1 MCVSRLHRVV
11 RSDDPGFA
19 DVEDVDGKVH
29 RVSLLALDGPE
40 PVPGE
45 WLVVHTGYAIDR
57 VDATDAEA
65 VAAELKSGI
74 EAATARDQ
82 S

>member
-1 MCVSRLHRVV
+1 M
-11 RSDDPGFA
+11 
-19 DVEDVDGKVH
+19 
-29 RVSLLALDGPE
+29 
-40 PVPGE
+40 
-45 WLVVHTGYAIDR
+45 VHTGYAIDR